1 MSRNIL
7 DVFDPNAHGCQAKI
21 WLLGPL
27 AELDRRMWGLG
38 GHPSATVMTRACL
51 VGYQNVG
58 MPKRRQAYKF
68 WHSFGWI
75 PKSSPPN

>member
-27 AELDRRMWGLG
+27 AELDRRMWGWG
-38 GHPSATVMTRACL
+38 AGHPSATVMNS
-51 VGYQNVG
+51 VEFGYEL
-58 MPKRRQAYKF
+58 F
-68 WHSFGWI
+68 I
-75 PKSSPPN
+75 